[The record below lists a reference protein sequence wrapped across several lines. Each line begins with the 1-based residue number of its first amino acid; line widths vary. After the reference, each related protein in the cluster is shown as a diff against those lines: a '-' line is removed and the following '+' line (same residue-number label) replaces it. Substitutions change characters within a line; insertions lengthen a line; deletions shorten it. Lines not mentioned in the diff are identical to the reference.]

1 MADRYT
7 PPHLAIAAN
16 ARNPRGRVAMSVWRH
31 ARSTKDVDLLLGVAE
46 SQAEELFQRLKAA
59 GLQPKNDPPFISLG
73 EMKILQMLYEPPD
86 AFLGMQIDLLLA
98 DTAYQKQAIDR
109 RISVVLPRTDLQ
121 ISVLTCEDLI
131 LHKLLA
137 GRIIDRADAS
147 ALLSLNSDTLD
158 RRYLAHW
165 LDALDL
171 QADFLA
177 IWQEVFP
184 DRQFE

>member
-1 MADRYT
+1 
-7 PPHLAIAAN
+7 
-16 ARNPRGRVAMSVWRH
+16 
-31 ARSTKDVDLLLGVAE
+31 
-46 SQAEELFQRLKAA
+46 
-59 GLQPKNDPPFISLG
+59 
-73 EMKILQMLYEPPD
+73 MKILQMLYEPPD